1 MNLATNLSI
10 KDPDS
15 SDARKVAVRLRE
27 NGIIPIVRGDFSA
40 QKVLEIGD
48 ALLASPILAM
58 EVTMNTPGALEL
70 IEMLRARFGENMLI
84 GAGTVRTVAQFEDAV
99 AAGAQFTLAPGFN
112 PGIVQRAQVSD
123 ILHIPGVFTP
133 SEIEEAWA
141 LGSPL
146 LKLFPADFGGPAYL
160 KAVRAPLN
168 DVALVPTGGVS
179 AENAGAYRRMG
190 AAALGVGS
198 TLITGPEQSMA
209 DLITRARAL
218 RRAWE
223 GTLP

>member
-1 MNLATNLSI
+1 MNQSLNQSIPNPNGPNTNN
-10 KDPDS
+10 
-15 SDARKVAVRLRE
+15 VAIRLKE

-40 QKVLEIGD
+40 QKVLEIWE

-58 EVTMNTPGALEL
+58 EVTMNTPGALDL

-84 GAGTVRTVAQFEDAV
+84 GAGTVRTRAQFDDAV
-99 AAGAQFTLAPGFN
+99 AAGAQFTTAPGVK
-112 PGIVQRAQVSD
+112 PSIVQRAQECD

-133 SEIEEAWA
+133 SEIEEAWS
-141 LGSPL
+141 LGCPL

-179 AENAGAYRRMG
+179 AENAGAYRKVG

-198 TLITGPEQSMA
+198 CLITGPNQPMA

-218 RRAWE
+218 RSAWE
-223 GTLP
+223 GTQS

>member
-1 MNLATNLSI
+1 MTNPTRVGAHEIATQL
-10 KDPDS
+10 KQ
-15 SDARKVAVRLRE
+15 

-58 EVTMNTPGALEL
+58 EVTMNTPGALDL
-70 IEMLRARFGENMLI
+70 IEMLRARFGETMLI
-84 GAGTVRTVAQFEDAV
+84 GAGTVRTLAQFDDAV
-99 AAGAQFTLAPGFN
+99 AAGAQFTLAPGFT
-112 PGIVQRAQVSD
+112 PAIVQRAQAVD
-123 ILHIPGVFTP
+123 TLHIPGVFTP
-133 SEIEEAWA
+133 SEIEEAWS
-141 LGSPL
+141 LGCPL

-179 AENAGAYRRMG
+179 AENAGAYRKVG

-198 TLITGPEQSMA
+198 CLITGPEQPMA

-218 RRAWE
+218 RAAWE
-223 GTLP
+223 GKAS

>member
-1 MNLATNLSI
+1 MKTNMSQTQIDQTAHQL
-10 KDPDS
+10 K
-15 SDARKVAVRLRE
+15 A

-70 IEMLRARFGENMLI
+70 IAMLRDRFGEHMLI
-84 GAGTVRTVAQFEDAV
+84 GAGTVRTVAQFNDAV
-99 AAGAQFTLAPGFN
+99 TAGAQFTLAPGFK
-112 PGIVQRAQVSD
+112 PAVVERSQAQDV
-123 ILHIPGVFTP
+123 LHIPGVFTP
-133 SEIEEAWA
+133 SEIDAAWA
-141 LGSPL
+141 MGCPL

-179 AENAGAYRRMG
+179 AENAGAYAKAG

-198 TLITGPEQSMA
+198 CLITGPDQRMD

-218 RRAWE
+218 RQAWE
-223 GTLP
+223 G

>member
-1 MNLATNLSI
+1 MTTI
-10 KDPDS
+10 IS
-15 SDARKVAVRLRE
+15 STVAQLKE

-48 ALLASPILAM
+48 ALLASPVLAM
-58 EVTMNTPGALEL
+58 EVTMNTPGALDL
-70 IEMLRARFGENMLI
+70 IEMLRARFGDHMLI
-84 GAGTVRTVAQFEDAV
+84 GAGTVRTVTQFNDAV
-99 AAGAQFTLAPGFN
+99 AAGAQFTLAPGFR
-112 PGIVQRAQVSD
+112 PAVVEAAQTKE

-141 LGSPL
+141 MGCPL

-179 AENAGAYRRMG
+179 ADN
-190 AAALGVGS
+190 AAA
-198 TLITGPEQSMA
+198 
-209 DLITRARAL
+209 
-218 RRAWE
+218 
-223 GTLP
+223 

>member
-1 MNLATNLSI
+1 MTTSINATV
-10 KDPDS
+10 KQ
-15 SDARKVAVRLRE
+15 LRA

-48 ALLASPILAM
+48 ALLASPVLAM
-58 EVTMNTPGALEL
+58 EVTMNTPGALDL
-70 IEMLRARFGENMLI
+70 IEMLRARFGDHMLI
-84 GAGTVRTVAQFEDAV
+84 GAGTVRTVAQFHDAV
-99 AAGAQFTLAPGFN
+99 SAGAQFTLAPGFR
-112 PGIVQRAQVSD
+112 PAVVEAAQAKD
-123 ILHIPGVFTP
+123 ILHIPGVYTP

-141 LGSPL
+141 MGCPL

-179 AENAGAYRRMG
+179 ADNAAAYAKAG

-198 TLITGPEQSMA
+198 CLITGPDQPMN

-218 RRAWE
+218 RAAWE
-223 GTLP
+223 SR

>member
-1 MNLATNLSI
+1 MKTNMSQTQINETAHQL
-10 KDPDS
+10 K
-15 SDARKVAVRLRE
+15 A

-70 IEMLRARFGENMLI
+70 IAMLRDRFGQHMLI
-84 GAGTVRTVAQFEDAV
+84 GAGTVRTVAQFNDAV
-99 AAGAQFTLAPGFN
+99 NAGAQFTLSPGFS
-112 PGIVQRAQVSD
+112 PAVVERSQTQDV
-123 ILHIPGVFTP
+123 LHIPGVFTP
-133 SEIEEAWA
+133 SEIDAAWA
-141 LGSPL
+141 MGCPL

-179 AENAGAYRRMG
+179 AENAGAYAKAG

-198 TLITGPEQSMA
+198 CLITGPDQRMD

-223 GTLP
+223 G

>member
-1 MNLATNLSI
+1 MITNI
-10 KDPDS
+10 S
-15 SDARKVAVRLRE
+15 STVAQLKE

-48 ALLASPILAM
+48 ALLASPVLAM
-58 EVTMNTPGALEL
+58 EVTMNTPGALDL
-70 IEMLRARFGENMLI
+70 IEMLRARFGDHMLI
-84 GAGTVRTVAQFEDAV
+84 GAGTVRTVGQFNDAV
-99 AAGAQFTLAPGFN
+99 AAGAQFTLAPGFR
-112 PGIVQRAQVSD
+112 PAVVEAAQTKE

-141 LGSPL
+141 MGCPL

-179 AENAGAYRRMG
+179 ADNAAAYAKAGAV
-190 AAALGVGS
+190 ALGVGS
-198 TLITGPEQSMA
+198 CLITGPDQPMS
-209 DLITRARAL
+209 DLITRARSL
-218 RRAWE
+218 RAAWE
-223 GTLP
+223 SR

>member
-1 MNLATNLSI
+1 MTTNI
-10 KDPDS
+10 S
-15 SDARKVAVRLRE
+15 STVAQLKQ

-48 ALLASPILAM
+48 ALLASPVLAM
-58 EVTMNTPGALEL
+58 EVTMNTPGALDL
-70 IEMLRARFGENMLI
+70 IEMLRARFDDHMLI
-84 GAGTVRTVAQFEDAV
+84 GAGTVRTVTQFNDAV
-99 AAGAQFTLAPGFN
+99 AAGAQFTLAPGFR
-112 PGIVQRAQVSD
+112 PAVVEAAQTKE

-141 LGSPL
+141 MGCPL

-179 AENAGAYRRMG
+179 ADNAAAYAKAG

-198 TLITGPEQSMA
+198 CLITGPDQPMN

-218 RRAWE
+218 RAAWE
-223 GTLP
+223 SR

>member
-1 MNLATNLSI
+1 MNLSTTNS
-10 KDPDS
+10 DS
-15 SDARKVAVRLRE
+15 SGASDVAARLKQ

-70 IEMLRARFGENMLI
+70 IEMLRTRFGDNMLI
-84 GAGTVRTVAQFEDAV
+84 GAGTVRTLAQFDDAV
-99 AAGAQFTLAPGFN
+99 SAGAQFTLAPGFN
-112 PGIVQRAQVSD
+112 PTIVQRAQVRN
-123 ILHIPGVFTP
+123 ILHIPGFFTP
-133 SEIEEAWA
+133 SEIEEAWS
-141 LGSPL
+141 LGCPL

-179 AENAGAYRRMG
+179 AENAGAYRKVG

-198 TLITGPEQSMA
+198 CLITGPEQSMA
-209 DLITRARAL
+209 DLISRARAL
-218 RRAWE
+218 RSAWE
-223 GTLP
+223 GTPP

>member
-1 MNLATNLSI
+1 MTTNI
-10 KDPDS
+10 S
-15 SDARKVAVRLRE
+15 STVAKLKE

-48 ALLASPILAM
+48 ALLASPVLAM
-58 EVTMNTPGALEL
+58 EVTMNTPGALDL
-70 IEMLRARFGENMLI
+70 IEMLRARFGEHMLI
-84 GAGTVRTVAQFEDAV
+84 GAGTVRTVAQFNDAV
-99 AAGAQFTLAPGFN
+99 AAGAQFTLAPGFR
-112 PGIVQRAQVSD
+112 PAVVEAAQAKE

-141 LGSPL
+141 MGCPL

-179 AENAGAYRRMG
+179 ADNAEAYAKAGAV
-190 AAALGVGS
+190 ALGVGS
-198 TLITGPEQSMA
+198 CLITGPDQPMS

-218 RRAWE
+218 RAAWA
-223 GTLP
+223 GR

>member
-1 MNLATNLSI
+1 MTTNI
-10 KDPDS
+10 S
-15 SDARKVAVRLRE
+15 STVAQLKQ

-48 ALLASPILAM
+48 ALLASPVLAM
-58 EVTMNTPGALEL
+58 EVTMNTPGALDL
-70 IEMLRARFGENMLI
+70 IEMLRARFGDHMLI
-84 GAGTVRTVAQFEDAV
+84 GAGTVRTVAQFNDAV
-99 AAGAQFTLAPGFN
+99 AAGAQFTLAPGFR
-112 PGIVQRAQVSD
+112 PAVVEAAQTKE

-141 LGSPL
+141 MGCPL

-179 AENAGAYRRMG
+179 ADNAAAYAKAGAV
-190 AAALGVGS
+190 ALGVGS
-198 TLITGPEQSMA
+198 CLITGPDQPMS
-209 DLITRARAL
+209 DLITRARSL
-218 RRAWE
+218 RSAWE
-223 GTLP
+223 GR

>member
-1 MNLATNLSI
+1 MITNI
-10 KDPDS
+10 S
-15 SDARKVAVRLRE
+15 STVAQLKQ

-48 ALLASPILAM
+48 ALLASPVLAM
-58 EVTMNTPGALEL
+58 EVTMNTPGALDL
-70 IEMLRARFGENMLI
+70 IEMLRARFGDHMLI
-84 GAGTVRTVAQFEDAV
+84 GAGTVRTVAQFNDAV
-99 AAGAQFTLAPGFN
+99 AAGAQFTLAPGFR
-112 PGIVQRAQVSD
+112 PAVVEAAQTKE

-141 LGSPL
+141 MGCPL

-179 AENAGAYRRMG
+179 ADNAAAYAKAGAV
-190 AAALGVGS
+190 ALGVGS
-198 TLITGPEQSMA
+198 CLITGPDQPMS
-209 DLITRARAL
+209 DLITRARSL
-218 RRAWE
+218 RSAWE
-223 GTLP
+223 GR

>member
-1 MNLATNLSI
+1 MTNLEATGVHEMA
-10 KDPDS
+10 
-15 SDARKVAVRLRE
+15 ARLKQ

-40 QKVLEIGD
+40 QKVLAIGA

-70 IEMLRARFGENMLI
+70 IEMLRARFGEKMLI
-84 GAGTVRTVAQFEDAV
+84 GAGTVRTLAQFDNAV

-112 PGIVQRAQVSD
+112 PALVQRAQVCD

-133 SEIEEAWA
+133 SEIEEAWN
-141 LGSPL
+141 LGCPL

-179 AENAGAYRRMG
+179 AENAGAYRKAG

-198 TLITGPEQSMA
+198 CLITGPEQSMA

-218 RRAWE
+218 RSAWE
-223 GTLP
+223 GRSP

>member
-1 MNLATNLSI
+1 MTTNI
-10 KDPDS
+10 S
-15 SDARKVAVRLRE
+15 STVAQLKQ

-48 ALLASPILAM
+48 ALLASPVLAM
-58 EVTMNTPGALEL
+58 EVTMNTPGALDL
-70 IEMLRARFGENMLI
+70 IEMLRARFGDHMLI
-84 GAGTVRTVAQFEDAV
+84 GAGTVRTVTQFNDAV
-99 AAGAQFTLAPGFN
+99 AAGAQFTLAPGFR
-112 PGIVQRAQVSD
+112 PAVVEAAQTKE

-141 LGSPL
+141 MGCPL

-179 AENAGAYRRMG
+179 ADNAAAYAKAG

-198 TLITGPEQSMA
+198 CLITGPDQPMN

-218 RRAWE
+218 RAAWE
-223 GTLP
+223 SR

>member
-1 MNLATNLSI
+1 MNTPSTN
-10 KDPDS
+10 PQ
-15 SDARKVAVRLRE
+15 RLNAGE
-27 NGIIPIVRGDFSA
+27 TADQLKKNGIIPIVRGDFSA

-48 ALLASPILAM
+48 ALLASSILAM

-70 IEMLRARFGENMLI
+70 IEMLRTRLGEHMLI
-84 GAGTVRTVAQFEDAV
+84 GAGTVRTLNQFEDAV
-99 AAGAQFTLAPGFN
+99 VAGAQFSLAPGFS
-112 PGIVQRAQVSD
+112 PAVVERAQRRD

-141 LGSPL
+141 MGCPL

-179 AENAGAYRRMG
+179 PDNAAAYARAG

-198 TLITGPEQSMA
+198 CLITGPDQPAS
-209 DLITRARAL
+209 DLMARAQAL
-218 RRAWE
+218 RAAWE
-223 GTLP
+223 A

>member
-1 MNLATNLSI
+1 MKTNILQVQI
-10 KDPDS
+10 DKTVDQLK
-15 SDARKVAVRLRE
+15 A

-70 IEMLRARFGENMLI
+70 IAMLRDRFGAHMLI

-99 AAGAQFTLAPGFN
+99 TAGAQFTLAPGFS
-112 PGIVQRAQVSD
+112 PPVVERSQKQG

-133 SEIEEAWA
+133 SEIEAAWA
-141 LGSPL
+141 MGCPL

-160 KAVRAPLN
+160 KALRAPMN

-179 AENAGAYRRMG
+179 AENAGAYAKAG

-198 TLITGPEQSMA
+198 CLITGPDQPMA

-218 RRAWE
+218 RQAWE
-223 GTLP
+223 G

>member
-1 MNLATNLSI
+1 MKTNMLERQI
-10 KDPDS
+10 DQT
-15 SDARKVAVRLRE
+15 AHQLKV

-70 IEMLRARFGENMLI
+70 IAMLRDRFGDHMLI
-84 GAGTVRTVAQFEDAV
+84 GAGTVRTVAQFNDAV
-99 AAGAQFTLAPGFN
+99 TAGAQFTLAPGFN
-112 PGIVQRAQVSD
+112 PAVVERSQAQDV
-123 ILHIPGVFTP
+123 LHIPGVFTP
-133 SEIEEAWA
+133 SEIDAAWA
-141 LGSPL
+141 MGCPL

-179 AENAGAYRRMG
+179 AENAGAYAKAG

-198 TLITGPEQSMA
+198 CLITGPDQRMD

-223 GTLP
+223 G

>member
-1 MNLATNLSI
+1 M
-10 KDPDS
+10 
-15 SDARKVAVRLRE
+15 
-27 NGIIPIVRGDFSA
+27 RGDFSA

-48 ALLASPILAM
+48 ALLASPVLAM
-58 EVTMNTPGALEL
+58 EVTMNTPGALDL
-70 IEMLRARFGENMLI
+70 IEMLRARFGDHMLI
-84 GAGTVRTVAQFEDAV
+84 GAGTVRTIAQFNDAV
-99 AAGAQFTLAPGFN
+99 AAGAQFTLAPGFR
-112 PGIVQRAQVSD
+112 PAVVEAAQTKE

-141 LGSPL
+141 MGCPL

-179 AENAGAYRRMG
+179 ADNAAAYAKAGAV
-190 AAALGVGS
+190 ALGVGS
-198 TLITGPEQSMA
+198 CLITGPDQPMS

-218 RRAWE
+218 RAAWE
-223 GTLP
+223 SR

>member
-1 MNLATNLSI
+1 MNMTLTN
-10 KDPDS
+10 PQ
-15 SDARKVAVRLRE
+15 RLNAGETAQRLQD

-48 ALLASPILAM
+48 ALLASSILAM
-58 EVTMNTPGALEL
+58 EVTMNTPGALDL
-70 IEMLRARFGENMLI
+70 IEMLRARLGEHMLI
-84 GAGTVRTVAQFEDAV
+84 GAGTVRTLAQFEAAV

-112 PGIVQRAQVSD
+112 PTIVERARSRDV
-123 ILHIPGVFTP
+123 LHIPGVFTP
-133 SEIEEAWA
+133 SEIEEAWSM
-141 LGSPL
+141 GCPL

-179 AENAGAYRRMG
+179 PENAAAYARAG

-198 TLITGPEQSMA
+198 CLIAGPDQPAS

-218 RRAWE
+218 RAAWE
-223 GTLP
+223 G